1 MKMNGIKQ
9 FRKNKQ
15 GFLLVDAMIGVL
27 VVAIGLAALAALYTY
42 GIGVMV
48 SADRQEK
55 AVQIASEK
63 IELLKAADGHSSS
76 DIREIVEYINKEG
89 NNTVTQDG
97 IEYQINARGGDGSL
111 GNNYPQRANCIWSG
125 RSEVDILP
133 QVLDRDI
140 SVQKIDLKERRHGSS
155 PIYNNR
161 IVVAMAVLADHGGN
175 GTFVGSSVTSPHVG
189 QAGSR
194 L

>member
-1 MKMNGIKQ
+1 MNGIKQ

-89 NNTVTQDG
+89 IIQLPRTALSTRLMLAAVMEAWG
-97 IEYQINARGGDGSL
+97 IIIRV
-111 GNNYPQRANCIWSG
+111 RANCIWSG
-125 RSEVDILP
+125 
-133 QVLDRDI
+133 
-140 SVQKIDLKERRHGSS
+140 
-155 PIYNNR
+155 
-161 IVVAMAVLADHGGN
+161 
-175 GTFVGSSVTSPHVG
+175 
-189 QAGSR
+189 
-194 L
+194 

>member
-1 MKMNGIKQ
+1 MNGIKQ

-76 DIREIVEYINKEG
+76 DIRKIVEYINNKDNKD

-97 IEYQINARGGDGSL
+97 IEYQISAAGGAKSL
-111 GNNYPQRANCIWSG
+111 ENSYPGDEMLYPVRVKVTWNDPKLQVMELQTYIKVK
-125 RSEVDILP
+125 EV
-133 QVLDRDI
+133 
-140 SVQKIDLKERRHGSS
+140 EE
-155 PIYNNR
+155 
-161 IVVAMAVLADHGGN
+161 
-175 GTFVGSSVTSPHVG
+175 
-189 QAGSR
+189 
-194 L
+194 

>member
-1 MKMNGIKQ
+1 MNGIKQ

-76 DIREIVEYINKEG
+76 DIREIVESINKKVIIQLPRTALSTRLMLVAVMEAW
-89 NNTVTQDG
+89 G
-97 IEYQINARGGDGSL
+97 IIIRV
-111 GNNYPQRANCIWSG
+111 RANCIWSG
-125 RSEVDILP
+125 
-133 QVLDRDI
+133 
-140 SVQKIDLKERRHGSS
+140 
-155 PIYNNR
+155 
-161 IVVAMAVLADHGGN
+161 
-175 GTFVGSSVTSPHVG
+175 
-189 QAGSR
+189 
-194 L
+194 

>member
-1 MKMNGIKQ
+1 MNGIKQ

-63 IELLKAADGHSSS
+63 IELLKAADGHSNS
-76 DIREIVEYINKEG
+76 DIEDLMMDNIGTDPEKAKSVEIDDIKFYFWGTGRFLQDNNSTGVNQLYYVKVFVKWSDPRIQTISLETYIRTK
-89 NNTVTQDG
+89 D
-97 IEYQINARGGDGSL
+97 
-111 GNNYPQRANCIWSG
+111 
-125 RSEVDILP
+125 
-133 QVLDRDI
+133 
-140 SVQKIDLKERRHGSS
+140 
-155 PIYNNR
+155 
-161 IVVAMAVLADHGGN
+161 
-175 GTFVGSSVTSPHVG
+175 
-189 QAGSR
+189 
-194 L
+194 

>member
-1 MKMNGIKQ
+1 MNGIKQ

-55 AVQIASEK
+55 AVQIAAEK

-97 IEYQINARGGDGSL
+97 IEYQISAASL
-111 GNNYPQRANCIWSG
+111 GNSYPGDEMLYPVRV
-125 RSEVDILP
+125 EVKWNDPKL
-133 QVLDRDI
+133 QVMELQTYI
-140 SVQKIDLKERRHGSS
+140 KVKE
-155 PIYNNR
+155 
-161 IVVAMAVLADHGGN
+161 
-175 GTFVGSSVTSPHVG
+175 
-189 QAGSR
+189 
-194 L
+194 

>member
-1 MKMNGIKQ
+1 MNGIKQ

-15 GFLLVDAMIGVL
+15 GFLLVDAMIGGL

-76 DIREIVEYINKEG
+76 DIEDLMMDNIGTDPEKAKSVEIDDIKFYFWGTGRFLQDNNSTGVNQLYYVKVFVKWSDPRIQTISLETYIRTK
-89 NNTVTQDG
+89 D
-97 IEYQINARGGDGSL
+97 
-111 GNNYPQRANCIWSG
+111 
-125 RSEVDILP
+125 
-133 QVLDRDI
+133 
-140 SVQKIDLKERRHGSS
+140 
-155 PIYNNR
+155 
-161 IVVAMAVLADHGGN
+161 
-175 GTFVGSSVTSPHVG
+175 
-189 QAGSR
+189 
-194 L
+194 

>member
-1 MKMNGIKQ
+1 MNGIKQ

-97 IEYQINARGGDGSL
+97 IEYQINARGGDGERIVF
-111 GNNYPQRANCIWSG
+111 GQG
-125 RSEVDILP
+125 RSEVDRSQAAGLGSA
-133 QVLDRDI
+133 DI
-140 SVQKIDLKERRHGSS
+140 YPYK
-155 PIYNNR
+155 
-161 IVVAMAVLADHGGN
+161 
-175 GTFVGSSVTSPHVG
+175 
-189 QAGSR
+189 R
-194 L
+194 LI

>member
-1 MKMNGIKQ
+1 MNGIKQ

-55 AVQIASEK
+55 AVQIAAEK

-76 DIREIVEYINKEG
+76 DIREIVEYIKG
-89 NNTVTQDG
+89 NNTVIQDG
-97 IEYQINARGGDGSL
+97 IEYQISAEGGAKSL
-111 GNNYPQRANCIWSG
+111 GNSYPGDEILYPVRV
-125 RSEVDILP
+125 EVKWNDQKL
-133 QVLDRDI
+133 QVMELQTYI
-140 SVQKIDLKERRHGSS
+140 KVKE
-155 PIYNNR
+155 
-161 IVVAMAVLADHGGN
+161 
-175 GTFVGSSVTSPHVG
+175 
-189 QAGSR
+189 
-194 L
+194 

>member
-1 MKMNGIKQ
+1 MNGIKQ

-27 VVAIGLAALAALYTY
+27 VVAIGLAALAALYIY

-76 DIREIVEYINKEG
+76 DIEDLMMDNIGTDPEKAKSVEIDDIKFYFWGTGRFLQDNNSTGVNQLYYVKVFVKWSDPRIQTISLETYIRTK
-89 NNTVTQDG
+89 D
-97 IEYQINARGGDGSL
+97 
-111 GNNYPQRANCIWSG
+111 
-125 RSEVDILP
+125 
-133 QVLDRDI
+133 
-140 SVQKIDLKERRHGSS
+140 
-155 PIYNNR
+155 
-161 IVVAMAVLADHGGN
+161 
-175 GTFVGSSVTSPHVG
+175 
-189 QAGSR
+189 
-194 L
+194 

>member
-1 MKMNGIKQ
+1 MNGIKQ

-76 DIREIVEYINKEG
+76 DIEDLMMDNIGTDPEKAKSVEIDDIKFYFWG
-89 NNTVTQDG
+89 TGRFLQDNNSTGVNQ
-97 IEYQINARGGDGSL
+97 
-111 GNNYPQRANCIWSG
+111 
-125 RSEVDILP
+125 
-133 QVLDRDI
+133 
-140 SVQKIDLKERRHGSS
+140 
-155 PIYNNR
+155 
-161 IVVAMAVLADHGGN
+161 
-175 GTFVGSSVTSPHVG
+175 
-189 QAGSR
+189 
-194 L
+194 

>member
-1 MKMNGIKQ
+1 MNGIKQ

-76 DIREIVEYINKEG
+76 DIEDLMMDNIGTDPEKAKSVEIDDIKFYFLGTGRFLQDNNSTGVNQLYYVKVFVKWSDPRIQTISLETYIRTK
-89 NNTVTQDG
+89 D
-97 IEYQINARGGDGSL
+97 
-111 GNNYPQRANCIWSG
+111 
-125 RSEVDILP
+125 
-133 QVLDRDI
+133 
-140 SVQKIDLKERRHGSS
+140 
-155 PIYNNR
+155 
-161 IVVAMAVLADHGGN
+161 
-175 GTFVGSSVTSPHVG
+175 
-189 QAGSR
+189 
-194 L
+194 

>member
-1 MKMNGIKQ
+1 MNGIKQ

-76 DIREIVEYINKEG
+76 DIEDLMMDNIGTDPEKAKSVEIDDIKFYFWGTGRFLQDNNSTGVNQLYYVKVFVKWSDPRIQTISLETYISTK
-89 NNTVTQDG
+89 D
-97 IEYQINARGGDGSL
+97 
-111 GNNYPQRANCIWSG
+111 
-125 RSEVDILP
+125 
-133 QVLDRDI
+133 
-140 SVQKIDLKERRHGSS
+140 
-155 PIYNNR
+155 
-161 IVVAMAVLADHGGN
+161 
-175 GTFVGSSVTSPHVG
+175 
-189 QAGSR
+189 
-194 L
+194 

>member
-1 MKMNGIKQ
+1 MNGIKQ

-76 DIREIVEYINKEG
+76 DIEDLIMDNIGTDPEKAKSVEIDDIKFYFWGTGRFLQDNNSTGVNQLYYVKVFVKWSDPRIQTISLETYIRTK
-89 NNTVTQDG
+89 D
-97 IEYQINARGGDGSL
+97 
-111 GNNYPQRANCIWSG
+111 
-125 RSEVDILP
+125 
-133 QVLDRDI
+133 
-140 SVQKIDLKERRHGSS
+140 
-155 PIYNNR
+155 
-161 IVVAMAVLADHGGN
+161 
-175 GTFVGSSVTSPHVG
+175 
-189 QAGSR
+189 
-194 L
+194 

>member
-1 MKMNGIKQ
+1 MNGIKQ

-15 GFLLVDAMIGVL
+15 GFLLVDAMIGAL

-76 DIREIVEYINKEG
+76 DIEDLMMDNIGTDPEKAKSVEIDDIKFYFWGTGRFLQDNNSTGVNQLYYVKVFVKWSDPRIQTISLETYIRTK
-89 NNTVTQDG
+89 D
-97 IEYQINARGGDGSL
+97 
-111 GNNYPQRANCIWSG
+111 
-125 RSEVDILP
+125 
-133 QVLDRDI
+133 
-140 SVQKIDLKERRHGSS
+140 
-155 PIYNNR
+155 
-161 IVVAMAVLADHGGN
+161 
-175 GTFVGSSVTSPHVG
+175 
-189 QAGSR
+189 
-194 L
+194 

>member
-1 MKMNGIKQ
+1 MNGIKQ

-48 SADRQEK
+48 SA
-55 AVQIASEK
+55 K

-111 GNNYPQRANCIWSG
+111 GNNYPG
-125 RSEVDILP
+125 ESELYLVRVEVKWTDPKP
-133 QVLDRDI
+133 QVLDLQTYIRTKD
-140 SVQKIDLKERRHGSS
+140 
-155 PIYNNR
+155 
-161 IVVAMAVLADHGGN
+161 
-175 GTFVGSSVTSPHVG
+175 
-189 QAGSR
+189 
-194 L
+194 

>member
-1 MKMNGIKQ
+1 MNGIKQ

-76 DIREIVEYINKEG
+76 DIREIVEYINVEYINKEG

-111 GNNYPQRANCIWSG
+111 GNNYPG
-125 RSEVDILP
+125 ESELYLVRVEVKWTDPKP
-133 QVLDRDI
+133 QVLDLQTYIRTKD
-140 SVQKIDLKERRHGSS
+140 
-155 PIYNNR
+155 
-161 IVVAMAVLADHGGN
+161 
-175 GTFVGSSVTSPHVG
+175 
-189 QAGSR
+189 
-194 L
+194 

>member
-1 MKMNGIKQ
+1 MNGIKQ

-27 VVAIGLAALAALYTY
+27 VVAIGLVALAALYTY

-76 DIREIVEYINKEG
+76 DIEDLMMDNIGTDPEKAKSVEIDDIKFYFWGTGRFLQDNNSTGVNQLYYVKVFVKWSDPRIQTISLETYIRTK
-89 NNTVTQDG
+89 D
-97 IEYQINARGGDGSL
+97 
-111 GNNYPQRANCIWSG
+111 
-125 RSEVDILP
+125 
-133 QVLDRDI
+133 
-140 SVQKIDLKERRHGSS
+140 
-155 PIYNNR
+155 
-161 IVVAMAVLADHGGN
+161 
-175 GTFVGSSVTSPHVG
+175 
-189 QAGSR
+189 
-194 L
+194 

>member
-1 MKMNGIKQ
+1 MNGIKQ

-76 DIREIVEYINKEG
+76 DIEDLMMDNIGTDPEKAKSVEIDDIKFYFWG
-89 NNTVTQDG
+89 TGRFLQDNNSTGVNQLYYVKVFCKM
-97 IEYQINARGGDGSL
+97 E
-111 GNNYPQRANCIWSG
+111 
-125 RSEVDILP
+125 
-133 QVLDRDI
+133 
-140 SVQKIDLKERRHGSS
+140 
-155 PIYNNR
+155 
-161 IVVAMAVLADHGGN
+161 
-175 GTFVGSSVTSPHVG
+175 
-189 QAGSR
+189 
-194 L
+194 

>member
-1 MKMNGIKQ
+1 MNGIKQ

-27 VVAIGLAALAALYTY
+27 VVAIGLAALAVLYTY

-76 DIREIVEYINKEG
+76 DIEDLMMDNIGTDPEKAKSVEIDDIKFYFWGTGRFLQDNNSTGVNQLYYVKVFVKWSDPRIQTISLETYIRTK
-89 NNTVTQDG
+89 D
-97 IEYQINARGGDGSL
+97 
-111 GNNYPQRANCIWSG
+111 
-125 RSEVDILP
+125 
-133 QVLDRDI
+133 
-140 SVQKIDLKERRHGSS
+140 
-155 PIYNNR
+155 
-161 IVVAMAVLADHGGN
+161 
-175 GTFVGSSVTSPHVG
+175 
-189 QAGSR
+189 
-194 L
+194 

>member
-1 MKMNGIKQ
+1 MNGIKQ

-55 AVQIASEK
+55 AVQIAAEK

-76 DIREIVEYINKEG
+76 DIDPLINSIGTDEK
-89 NNTVTQDG
+89 NPK
-97 IEYQINARGGDGSL
+97 S
-111 GNNYPQRANCIWSG
+111 
-125 RSEVDILP
+125 VD
-133 QVLDRDI
+133 VDDI
-140 SVQKIDLKERRHGSS
+140 KF
-155 PIYNNR
+155 Y
-161 IVVAMAVLADHGGN
+161 
-175 GTFVGSSVTSPHVG
+175 FWVTSKLFEDYGDTDVN
-189 QAGSR
+189 R
-194 L
+194 LYYVKVFVKWSDPRIQTISLETYIRTKD

>member
-1 MKMNGIKQ
+1 MNGIKQ

-55 AVQIASEK
+55 AVQIAAEK

-76 DIREIVEYINKEG
+76 DIDPLINSIGTDEK
-89 NNTVTQDG
+89 NPK
-97 IEYQINARGGDGSL
+97 S
-111 GNNYPQRANCIWSG
+111 
-125 RSEVDILP
+125 VD
-133 QVLDRDI
+133 VDDI
-140 SVQKIDLKERRHGSS
+140 KF
-155 PIYNNR
+155 Y
-161 IVVAMAVLADHGGN
+161 
-175 GTFVGSSVTSPHVG
+175 FWVTSKPFEDYGDTDVN
-189 QAGSR
+189 R
-194 L
+194 LYYVKVFVKWSDPRIQTISLETYIRTKDKRQS

>member
-1 MKMNGIKQ
+1 MNGIKQ

-76 DIREIVEYINKEG
+76 DIREIVNTINDKK
-89 NNTVTQDG
+89 NNELYQYG
-97 IEYQINARGGDGSL
+97 IEYQITASGGSNSL
-111 GNNYPQRANCIWSG
+111 GTAYTGDETLYP
-125 RSEVDILP
+125 
-133 QVLDRDI
+133 
-140 SVQKIDLKERRHGSS
+140 
-155 PIYNNR
+155 
-161 IVVAMAVLADHGGN
+161 
-175 GTFVGSSVTSPHVG
+175 VTVKVEWTDPRK
-189 QAGSR
+189 QELELQTYIR
-194 L
+194 TKD